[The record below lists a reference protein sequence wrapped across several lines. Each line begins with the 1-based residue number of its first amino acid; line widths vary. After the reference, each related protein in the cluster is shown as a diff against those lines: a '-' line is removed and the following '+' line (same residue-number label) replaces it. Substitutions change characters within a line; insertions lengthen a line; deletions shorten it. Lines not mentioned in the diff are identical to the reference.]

1 MIDGQGG
8 KDFEINDKS
17 RMSLSP
23 DPDDDL
29 GKTTINLETKFE
41 SKYYVV
47 GQIRSGSGNL
57 WLYIK
62 FMFY

>member
-17 RMSLSP
+17 IMSLSP

-29 GKTTINLETKFE
+29 GKQQ
-41 SKYYVV
+41 S
-47 GQIRSGSGNL
+47 
-57 WLYIK
+57 
-62 FMFY
+62 

>member
-29 GKTTINLETKFE
+29 GKQQ
-41 SKYYVV
+41 S
-47 GQIRSGSGNL
+47 
-57 WLYIK
+57 
-62 FMFY
+62 